1 MEKKVWFYHILC
13 DRVINDNVI
22 NKLLQHNPWCI
33 YKNINQKYENIP
45 NSDYYILIFEKNYK
59 FHWLYK
65 VLQFIIFLNISF

>member
-65 VLQFIIFLNISF
+65 VLQFYIVI